1 METPQFPLE
10 QAIAHYQTALSA
22 VELLLGKSAAVESE
36 DLSAF
41 KKDVLELLIARDA
54 VEQQRQ
60 AIATQGI
67 NGSTYILLLDLDER
81 LGKLGEAIAT
91 HVPLE
96 NYRKSLKPPES
107 SWWWFFNSSNV
118 SNAPSKLHKHDQF
131 DWAWNALTVVFLVFS
146 TSFATNTAKAFS
158 TQGFD
163 LLGTFSTISQGA
175 GLALVAGGVLTD
187 KGKRVAENILHSL
200 KVPPHFYAEATC
212 GFSFAILGTTA
223 LINSNLPAI
232 GDLYYSSAEKSLQ
245 NGDLITAAS
254 QYERA
259 LQFNP
264 GNSELHVALGK
275 VSEAQGDLQTAQ
287 THHENGRKMDNPG
300 AMSGLGRVLILQ
312 SLEEAGWTAKLDDK
326 VNRQVDLLLYTAI
339 ATIKQKGLSTDAS
352 ADHTTLVDIYTNY
365 GILNLVGFEM
375 QPLYNM
381 SEDAKEAAL
390 EKLDSATANFEC
402 AVNPGLEG
410 CYSGDTDSTLEE
422 ISLRD
427 EPNPQQD
434 LARCYLKVVEQTRQE
449 ISYQEGQNLN
459 QAYEESNDCYYEL
472 SIDIFN
478 DTIMVYRSDFDWG
491 IPGEAYEAVGE

>member
-1 METPQFPLE
+1 METAQSQLE
-10 QAIAHYQTALSA
+10 QAIAHYQATLST
-22 VELLLGKSAAVESE
+22 VELILGESAAVEAE
-36 DLSAF
+36 DLLAF
-41 KKDVLELLIARDA
+41 KKDVLQLLIARDD
-54 VEQQRQ
+54 VERQRQ

-67 NGSTYILLLDLDER
+67 SGSTYILLLDLDER
-81 LGKLGEAIAT
+81 LEKIGGAIVT
-91 HVPLE
+91 HIPLE

-107 SWWWFFNSSNV
+107 SWWWFFNSFSA

-200 KVPPHFYAEATC
+200 KVPPHFHAEATC
-212 GFSFAILGTTA
+212 GFSLAILGTTA

-232 GDLYYSSAEKSLQ
+232 GNLYHGWAKTSHQ
-245 NGDLITAAS
+245 NGDLITASS

-264 GNSELHVALGK
+264 GNSKLHVALGK
-275 VSEAQGDLQTAQ
+275 VSEAQGDLQAAQ
-287 THHENGRKMDNPG
+287 THYERGRQMNDPE
-300 AMSGLGRVLILQ
+300 AMSGLGRVLILR
-312 SLEEAGWTAKLDDK
+312 SLGEAGWTAKLEEE
-326 VNRQVDLLLYTAI
+326 VARQVDLLLYIAI
-339 ATIKQKGLSTDAS
+339 STVRKQGLSTDAS

-390 EKLDSATANFEC
+390 AKLDTATADFEC
-402 AVNPGLEG
+402 AVNPGLKG
-410 CYSGDTDSTLEE
+410 CYSGDTNSTLEE
-422 ISLRD
+422 ISLR
-427 EPNPQQD
+427 ELNTQQD
-434 LARCYLKVVEQTRQE
+434 LARCYLKVVEQIRQE
-449 ISYQEGQNLN
+449 ISYQVGQNLS
-459 QAYEESNDCYYEL
+459 QAYEESNNCYNEL
-472 SIDIFN
+472 PIDLFN
-478 DTIMVYRSDFDWG
+478 DAIMYDRKGFDWG
-491 IPGEAYEAVGE
+491 IPNEAYEAVGNS